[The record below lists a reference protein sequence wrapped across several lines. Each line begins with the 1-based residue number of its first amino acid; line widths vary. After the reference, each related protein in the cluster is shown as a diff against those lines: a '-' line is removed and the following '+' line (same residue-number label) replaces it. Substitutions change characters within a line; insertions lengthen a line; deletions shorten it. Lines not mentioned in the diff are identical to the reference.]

1 MLHCAD
7 LGSPTQPF
15 DLYKQWT
22 IRVMEEFFQQGDREK
37 ELGIE
42 VSAMCDR
49 DSVVVDQAQVR
60 TFISDNFNDYLIS
73 THYSLPV
80 ASLDQYIK

>member
-22 IRVMEEFFQQGDREK
+22 IRVMEEFFQQGDQEK
-37 ELGIE
+37 ALGIE

-49 DSVVVDQAQVR
+49 NSVVVDKAQVR
-60 TFISDNFNDYLIS
+60 DPFN
-73 THYSLPV
+73 V
-80 ASLDQYIK
+80 